1 MQGSRVLHVAIV
13 APLVSAIREPQ
24 GGGSQAFVS
33 DLARGLTRRGHQV
46 VVYAATGSEIPG
58 VTVIDTGVDP
68 RSLLATLY
76 RAGGSAAG
84 DGTAAASAFGAVYS
98 QIGQGRYDVVHNHAF
113 DAPAI
118 ELAGALSAPV
128 IHTLHLP
135 PAPAIAAALRIATAR
150 GGRPPAVATVSA
162 FQASAWSEVVRVDAI
177 LPPYVPTQL
186 IPWTSA
192 AGDGVVYAGRLSPEK
207 GAAEAIDIALAAGIP
222 INVFGDAYDPD
233 YAREQ
238 IGPRRGLTGV
248 TVHSAVSRS
257 RLWAAMAQAAAV
269 LCPARWDEPFGMA
282 AAESQACGTPV
293 IAFRRGGLA
302 EVIAD
307 GTTGFLVEPDNIQ
320 AAADGVRRV
329 TGISRSACR
338 NYAETHLDLERSLDA
353 HEQLYYRVVD
363 PVAGTTAGW

>member
-1 MQGSRVLHVAIV
+1 VA
-13 APLVSAIREPQ
+13 
-24 GGGSQAFVS
+24 
-33 DLARGLTRRGHQV
+33 DLSRGLTRRGHHV
-46 VVYAATGSEIPG
+46 VVYAATGSDIPG

-68 RSLLATLY
+68 RSLVATLY

-84 DGTAAASAFGAVYS
+84 DGTAVTSAFRTVYA
-98 QIGQGRYDVVHNHAF
+98 QIGEARYDVVHNHAF

-135 PAPAIAAALRIATAR
+135 PAPAIAAALRTATAR
-150 GGRPPAVATVSA
+150 DGRPAAVAGVSA
-162 FQASAWSEVVRVDAI
+162 FQARAWSQVVRVDAI
-177 LPPYVPTQL
+177 LPPYVPTQV
-186 IPWTSA
+186 IPWSSA
-192 AGDGVVYAGRLSPEK
+192 AGDGAVYAGRLSPEK

-222 INVFGDAYDPD
+222 IDVYGDAYDPD

-238 IGPRRGLTGV
+238 IGPRRDLTDV
-248 TVHSAVSRS
+248 TVHSAVSRP
-257 RLWAAMAQAAAV
+257 RLWAAMARAAVV

-293 IAFRRGGLA
+293 VAFRRGGLA

-307 GTTGFLVEPDNIQ
+307 GATGFLVAPDDIQ
-320 AAADGVRRV
+320 AAADSVRRV
-329 TGISRSACR
+329 TGISRPACR
-338 NYAETHLDLERSLDA
+338 NHAETHLDLERSLDA

-363 PVAGTTAGW
+363 PAAGAAAGW